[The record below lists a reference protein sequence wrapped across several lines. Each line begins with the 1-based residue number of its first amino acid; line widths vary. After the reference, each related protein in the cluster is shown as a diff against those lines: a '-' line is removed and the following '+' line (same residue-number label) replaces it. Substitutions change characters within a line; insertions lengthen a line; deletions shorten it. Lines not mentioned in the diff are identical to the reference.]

1 MSIGSV
7 IRTEGVSSRSMEA
20 YIRASQYPIVIQSL
34 GEKRE
39 AS

>member
-20 YIRASQYPIVIQSL
+20 YMRARRYPIVIQSL
-34 GEKRE
+34 DEKRE
-39 AS
+39 VS